1 MECVTRLLSN
11 LVWMHFLAFL
21 ADNFLVVAPEV
32 KMSVRRSRSVHF
44 WC

>member
-21 ADNFLVVAPEV
+21 ADNFLVVAQEAT
-32 KMSVRRSRSVHF
+32 MSPYRVRV
-44 WC
+44 